1 VRLFLD
7 KVWRDSEKNEEEEKG
22 GDEERGE
29 EREELEKIWG
39 EEDEVREV
47 ERV

>member
-7 KVWRDSEKNEEEEKG
+7 KVWRDSEKNKEEEEG

-29 EREELEKIWG
+29 EREELEKVWG